1 MTNSRLAIRYSD
13 ITDVFHGVFGA
24 LLLNCLTIYYA
35 DFWKQQFDN
44 NYILDRWARKDI
56 RLTDSRFYNLTSEW
70 NWHTPLRTDY
80 ERREAMLELDVL
92 ASISLGMTLEQLIT
106 IYNIQFPVLR
116 ANEADTW
123 YDANGRIVYTINR
136 GMTAKDAQG
145 RKYVGVDKNEW
156 ERIKD
161 YPAGKVYAHSFT
173 DDTQPGGPRE
183 RTVEYVAPF
192 DRCDREKDYETVW
205 AFFEKKYGSE
215 QAK

>member
-1 MTNSRLAIRYSD
+1 MAGFEASIPFDFLVKTIGKSGVNYSTNMLFPVIHSKLDNAIKIR
-13 ITDVFHGVFGA
+13 A

-106 IYNIQFPVLR
+106 IYNLKLRTPETLMRQGFIGFSDIRRHHIMHTVSGTFP
-116 ANEADTW
+116 
-123 YDANGRIVYTINR
+123 INR
-136 GMTAKDAQG
+136 A
-145 RKYVGVDKNEW
+145 VL
-156 ERIKD
+156 
-161 YPAGKVYAHSFT
+161 P
-173 DDTQPGGPRE
+173 
-183 RTVEYVAPF
+183 
-192 DRCDREKDYETVW
+192 
-205 AFFEKKYGSE
+205 
-215 QAK
+215 